1 MKLVFTICLA
11 TVASLILAGCSREHE
26 EYIEGQGQA
35 ERDLAKGE
43 FKVAI
48 VDGSNMPAF
57 EEYTELLRKR
67 YRVGWCI
74 YSLPVNPPA
83 AEAWVRGY
91 NEVASPRIE
100 REIGSQ
106 ILKQIMADARKLHG
120 AAIAKH

>member
-1 MKLVFTICLA
+1 MKLVFAMCLA
-11 TVASLILAGCSREHE
+11 TVTSLILAGCSREHE

-57 EEYTELLRKR
+57 GEYSELLRKR
-67 YRVGWCI
+67 YRIGWCV
-74 YSLPVNPPA
+74 YSLPANPSA

-91 NEVASPRIE
+91 NEVAAPRIE

-106 ILKQIMADARKLHG
+106 ILKQTMADAETLHG